1 MPRFELNERA
11 EFLNCSDRCSRL
23 FGIPSHR
30 IAGRRF
36 DEFVSRES
44 GPRLLQALLDA
55 YRGRQVSGVPLT
67 VTNASDC
74 RTHVIASFM
83 AEINPHTRQIDRLL
97 GEFECADRK
106 LRVTR

>member
-11 EFLNCSDRCSRL
+11 EFVDCTDRCSTL
-23 FGIPSHR
+23 FGIPPHR
-30 IAGRRF
+30 IRGRRF

-44 GPRLLQALLDA
+44 GPRMLSALLDA

-67 VTNASDC
+67 VMSAAEC
-74 RTHVIASFM
+74 RTQVTVSFR

-97 GEFECADRK
+97 GEFDCSDKKTTAR
-106 LRVTR
+106 